1 MARKKKSVPALNSSS
16 MSDISF
22 LLLTFFLLTS
32 SINTDKGIPRRLP
45 PMNDKPKENTIKIH
59 ENNIFQ
65 VLVDKN
71 DRLFFDGAVGD
82 IALLKDRA
90 KEFLSN
96 PQNLPNLPDK
106 KQVNIPL
113 LGEVMVSQGVI
124 SLQNDRGTS
133 YDIYVQVQN
142 ELEAAIKEL
151 RDEMAKNKFYRS
163 YSDCT
168 HEQQEAVDKA
178 VPSTISEAEPV
189 GVKEGGKK

>member
-45 PMNDKPKENTIKIH
+45 PMNDNTQEEKIKIH
-59 ENNIFQ
+59 ENNIFT
-65 VLVDKN
+65 VLVDRN

-82 IALLKDRA
+82 ISLLKERA
-90 KEFLSN
+90 KEFLAN

-106 KQVNIPL
+106 KEIEIPL
-113 LGEVMVSQGVI
+113 LGKIMVSQGVI

-163 YSDCT
+163 YSDCND
-168 HEQQEAVDKA
+168 EQKSAIDKA

-189 GVKEGGKK
+189 KVGGTK

>member
-1 MARKKKSVPALNSSS
+1 MARKKRSLPALNSSS

-45 PMNDKPKENTIKIH
+45 PISEQKQDKIKIH
-59 ENNIFQ
+59 ERNIFTI
-65 VLVDKN
+65 LVDRN

-96 PQNLPNLPDK
+96 PQNLPNLPEK
-106 KQVNIPL
+106 KSANIPL
-113 LGEVMVSQGVI
+113 LGEVNVSQGVI

-133 YDIYVQVQN
+133 YNIYVQVQN

-151 RDEMAKNKFYRS
+151 RDEFAKTKFYRS
-163 YSDCT
+163 YTDCSP
-168 HEQQEAVDKA
+168 EQQQAVDKA
-178 VPSTISEAEPV
+178 IPSTISEAEPV
-189 GVKEGGKK
+189 KVGGNK

>member
-1 MARKKKSVPALNSSS
+1 MARKKKGIPELNSSS

-45 PMNDKPKENTIKIH
+45 PMNDKPQEEKIKIH
-59 ENNIFQ
+59 ENNIFTI
-65 VLVDKN
+65 LVDRN
-71 DRLFFDGAVGD
+71 DRLFFDNQIGD
-82 IALLKDRA
+82 IALLKERA

-106 KQVNIPL
+106 KEVDLPL
-113 LGEVMVSQGVI
+113 IGKTMVSQGVI

-133 YDIYVQVQN
+133 YDIYVKVQN
-142 ELEAAIKEL
+142 ELEAAINEL
-151 RDEMAKNKFYRS
+151 RDEFAKKKFYRS
-163 YSDCT
+163 YADCNN
-168 HEQQEAVDKA
+168 EQKSAVDKA

-189 GVKEGGKK
+189 KVGGNK